1 MSGCSPTCPP
11 SRQSIRLLL
20 GQLPHS
26 QAFELE
32 NHRERTKDAYV
43 VGTFELPELQKRLA
57 GIEGELS
64 VLHRLLGTAGEPVE
78 VDPELVS
85 EVARVFVR
93 WPRLRREEKRDL
105 LLAYRIQAFISR
117 PERGVLQIEHIDI
130 GAAGFPSGVRIFKE
144 RHPSDGKP

>member
-1 MSGCSPTCPP
+1 MGGINPYIEAGET
-11 SRQSIRLLL
+11 
-20 GQLPHS
+20 QLP
-26 QAFELE
+26 AKLY
-32 NHRERTKDAYV
+32 RI
-43 VGTFELPELQKRLA
+43 TFVC
-57 GIEGELS
+57 EGEET
-64 VLHRLLGTAGEPVE
+64 VVE